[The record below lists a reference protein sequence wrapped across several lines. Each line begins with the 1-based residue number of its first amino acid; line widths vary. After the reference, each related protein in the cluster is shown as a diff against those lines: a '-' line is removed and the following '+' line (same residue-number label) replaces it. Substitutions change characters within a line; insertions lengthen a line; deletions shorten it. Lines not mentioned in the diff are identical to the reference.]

1 MTNSILIQMSP
12 DNLKQM
18 ISDAVTVAIADL
30 HNENSKKYLT
40 IDDLCKMFHV
50 TPQTINNWV
59 NSRLLKAYKISD
71 RTLFLSKEVDEAVIE
86 KKIGKYKH
94 SKKA

>member
-1 MTNSILIQMSP
+1 MTKSILIEVSP
-12 DNLKQM
+12 DSLKEM
-18 ISDAVTVAIADL
+18 ISEAVTVAIADL
-30 HNENSKKYLT
+30 QKGNNTKLLT
-40 IDDLCKMFHV
+40 TDDLCEMFQV

-59 NSRLLKAYKISD
+59 NNGLLKAHGISKNIYF
-71 RTLFLSKEVDEAVIE
+71 RSEEVDQSLIE

>member
-1 MTNSILIQMSP
+1 MTKSILIEVSP
-12 DNLKQM
+12 DSLKEM
-18 ISDAVTVAIADL
+18 ISEAVTVAIADL
-30 HNENSKKYLT
+30 QKEDNKKYLT
-40 IDDLCKMFHV
+40 IEHLCDMFYV

-59 NSRLLKAYKISD
+59 NDGRLKAYKISD
-71 RTLFLSKEVDEAVIE
+71 RTLFLSKEVDEAVVE

>member
-1 MTNSILIQMSP
+1 MSP

-30 HNENSKKYLT
+30 QKEDNKKYLT
-40 IDDLCKMFHV
+40 IEHLCAKFYV

-59 NSRLLKAYKISD
+59 NDGRLKAYKISD
-71 RTLFLSKEVDEAVIE
+71 RTLFLSKEVDLAVVE
-86 KKIGKYKH
+86 KKTGKYKH

>member
-1 MTNSILIQMSP
+1 MTKSILIEVSP
-12 DNLKQM
+12 DSLKEM
-18 ISDAVTVAIADL
+18 ISEAVTVAIADL
-30 HNENSKKYLT
+30 QKGNNTKLLT
-40 IDDLCKMFHV
+40 IDDLCEMFQV

-59 NSRLLKAYKISD
+59 NNGLLKAHAISKNIYF
-71 RTLFLSKEVDEAVIE
+71 RSEEVDQALIE